1 MPLLPA
7 AALVVVGVAGT
18 IEADSAAAVDSVVA
32 ADLAAGAVDLVA
44 AAHREVGEWK
54 KKTD

>member
-7 AALVVVGVAGT
+7 AALVGVAGT
-18 IEADSAAAVDSVVA
+18 IEADSAAVDSVVA